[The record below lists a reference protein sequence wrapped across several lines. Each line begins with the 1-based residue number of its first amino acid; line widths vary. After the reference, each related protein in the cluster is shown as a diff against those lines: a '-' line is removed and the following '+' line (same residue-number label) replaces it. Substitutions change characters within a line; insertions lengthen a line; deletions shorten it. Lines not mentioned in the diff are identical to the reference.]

1 VFLFSVLVLVA
12 HLHTSFLRFSFILV
26 YFNNRWGTSSMD
38 APSIVSRRTSVGNL
52 IKLGC
57 PFQRTKLYHFDVG
70 LFIVESV
77 LPNICPRHVTKG
89 ALEGAL

>member
-1 VFLFSVLVLVA
+1 
-12 HLHTSFLRFSFILV
+12 
-26 YFNNRWGTSSMD
+26 MD

-70 LFIVESV
+70 LFIVEMYYQTSARV
-77 LPNICPRHVTKG
+77 M
-89 ALEGAL
+89 